1 MILQRQHGVVEK
13 PALDDLSATVASDGI
28 SLHSLKLV
36 LQLLDCGVG
45 LLEILI
51 ETITLSN
58 ELLFPL
64 SEALLLD
71 LDLLGESLSQGLLL
85 FLKLGVVELP
95 GSSLAEFASL
105 HLLCSVGLVVKLLSG
120 VDKIEHVG
128 ADQNGSQLLEV
139 AVVFVLD
146 LGNTP
151 RVLTTLDDA
160 AIAGLDVLLGADDGK
175 RHSGH
180 KATRVLGSSLVIL
193 LDRGLVDL
201 DVLGLD
207 DAHNL
212 LIVRNFA
219 RGKHVASHI
228 HTLCLNL
235 ARSAGLR
242 VSALA
247 ITGIRLTREQ
257 RRFITSIS
265 KGFRVWP
272 VGRMKYRQAW
282 TRRSILS
289 WRRGCCS

>member
-1 MILQRQHGVVEK
+1 MEPEIMILQCQHGLVEK
-13 PALDDLSATVASDGI
+13 LALDNLSATVASDGI

-36 LQLLDCGVG
+36 LQLLDLGMG

-71 LDLLGESLSQGLLL
+71 LDLLSESLSQSLLL
-85 FLKLGVVELP
+85 FLELGVVELP

-105 HLLCSVGLVVKLLSG
+105 HLLCSVGLIVKLLSG
-120 VDKIEHVG
+120 VDKVEHVG
-128 ADQNGSQLLEV
+128 ADQDRSQLLEV
-139 AVVFVLD
+139 AVVLVLD
-146 LGNTP
+146 LSNTP
-151 RVLTTLDDA
+151 RVLTALDDA
-160 AIAGLDVLLGADDGK
+160 AIASLDVLLRADNGK

-207 DAHNL
+207 NAHNL
-212 LIVRNFA
+212 EYVRNLCVESSWLLIF
-219 RGKHVASHI
+219 I

-265 KGFRVWP
+265 RGFRVWP
-272 VGRMKYRQAW
+272 VGRMKYRQA
-282 TRRSILS
+282 
-289 WRRGCCS
+289 

>member
-1 MILQRQHGVVEK
+1 MEPEIMILQRQHGLVEK
-13 PALDDLSATVASDGI
+13 LALDNLSATVASDSI

-36 LQLLDCGVG
+36 LQLLDLGVG

-71 LDLLGESLSQGLLL
+71 LNLLSESLSQSLLL
-85 FLKLGVVELP
+85 FLELRVVELP

-105 HLLCSVGLVVKLLSG
+105 HLLCSVGLIVKLLSS
-120 VDKIEHVG
+120 VDKVEHVG
-128 ADQNGSQLLEV
+128 ADQDGSQLLEV

-160 AIAGLDVLLGADDGK
+160 AIAGLDVLLRADDGK

-212 LIVRNFA
+212 QYVRNMRVESA
-219 RGKHVASHI
+219 WLLIII

-265 KGFRVWP
+265 RGFRVWP
-272 VGRMKYRQAW
+272 VGRMKYRQA
-282 TRRSILS
+282 
-289 WRRGCCS
+289 